1 MESNDCP
8 SAQSAAPSVFA
19 LPSHHYLFLA
29 LHLSLWSRS
38 VCLSNSECLFRCSVR
53 NMDYWP
59 VHFWILT
66 DSYLILYHFILTHL
80 PASHVAGAI
89 DPLWLN
95 QRNHW
100 SSAMQPLPLCF
111 AYRIHKQTHKDV
123 IEVRESSQSELT
135 RWHARTQTHVG
146 VASCNIWDSSNVL
159 LKKVSRQQHQ

>member
-1 MESNDCP
+1 MTVLLLKVLLLLS
-8 SAQSAAPSVFA
+8 
-19 LPSHHYLFLA
+19 LL
-29 LHLSLWSRS
+29 LHLITISFSLLNPSSLSLVS
-38 VCLSNSECLFRCSVR
+38 VCLSNAECSFRWSVR

-59 VHFWILT
+59 VNFWILT

>member
-1 MESNDCP
+1 MSVLLLNVAFKMLFYLC
-8 SAQSAAPSVFA
+8 VFA
-19 LPSHHYLFLA
+19 VLLCQNLLSHFLSPCWSLFIPYL
-29 LHLSLWSRS
+29 S
-38 VCLSNSECLFRCSVR
+38 VSNSGYFFRCSGR

-66 DSYLILYHFILTHL
+66 DSYLIFYHFILTHL

-89 DPLWLN
+89 DPVWLS

-135 RWHARTQTHVG
+135 HWHGRTHTHKHM
-146 VASCNIWDSSNVL
+146 WVL
-159 LKKVSRQQHQ
+159 RLVTSEILQMCF